1 MFDWIL
7 NMSLIKKSGHWRPF
21 TLMFFSKKRFD
32 MLSQCHVPSITK
44 KVISYSL
51 VLEQQSLTALQ
62 IQNVH
67 LSISMYPEI
76 NKAFFNSKLF
86 LK

>member
-1 MFDWIL
+1 
-7 NMSLIKKSGHWRPF
+7 
-21 TLMFFSKKRFD
+21 

-51 VLEQQSLTALQ
+51 VLEQQPLTALQ